1 MVRGTHML
9 NVITWKM
16 EIEASPLEQR
26 VKILEEYV
34 DYLYIKLVELENLC
48 GVEGQQPP
56 VRVPD
61 EKEVIECDLYV
72 SDDTFRTKKKAKLN
86 RSNAMFIN
94 E

>member
-1 MVRGTHML
+1 
-9 NVITWKM
+9 M
-16 EIEASPLEQR
+16 EIEVPSLEQR

-34 DYLYIKLVELENLC
+34 DYLYVKLIELENLC

-56 VRVPD
+56 IRVPE
-61 EKEVIECDLYV
+61 EKEVIECEMWD
-72 SDDTFRTKKKAKLN
+72 SDNNFRTKKKSKLN